1 MTGGLPGAGP
11 AGEHGERCVAPPD
24 KHSDPGDRGVAPQ
37 GKHGAPAIG
46 VALKLTPRRVEVD
59 PVTGDAAP
67 DRAPAGPSAAGLAA
81 LEIAL
86 RLRDAWQSQ
95 VTVVTVG
102 TSAADPMLRD
112 ALARGA
118 DSAIRIQVPPESAV
132 EAPGMPYALGA
143 TAGALAAVLADH
155 QIVLCGDGGHGSGTG
170 AVPALLAARAG
181 WAQALGLTS
190 VDPARETGVVRAER
204 RLDRGWRERL
214 IVRAPMVLSV
224 ESVIARP
231 RRAPLD
237 AVLAARSAPVT
248 VVSAAA
254 ADGDSGTHGAALTV
268 LPYRPRARI
277 LPAPAGEDPLAR
289 VLSLLG
295 TDGDHEPPQRV
306 DAEPAAAAQQILD
319 KLRGW
324 GYL

>member
-1 MTGGLPGAGP
+1 MTGWVPDVGP
-11 AGEHGERCVAPPD
+11 PGERGAR
-24 KHSDPGDRGVAPQ
+24 GDRGASRPGERGVQ
-37 GKHGAPAIG
+37 GATSPGQHSGPAIG

-59 PVTGDAAP
+59 QVTGDATP

-86 RLRDAWQSQ
+86 RLRDAWHSQ

-102 TSAADPMLRD
+102 TSAAEPMLRD

-118 DSAIRIQVPPESAV
+118 DNAIRIQAPPESAV

-143 TAGALAAVLADH
+143 AADALAGVLAGH
-155 QIVLCGDGGHGSGTG
+155 QVVLCGDGGHGSGTG
-170 AVPALLAARAG
+170 AVPALLAARTG

-190 VDPARETGVVRAER
+190 VDPAREPGVVRAER
-204 RLDRGWRERL
+204 RLDRGWREWL

-231 RRAPLD
+231 RRASLD
-237 AVLAARSAPVT
+237 AVLAARGAPVA
-248 VVSAAA
+248 VVSATA
-254 ADGDSGTHGAALTV
+254 ADGDSRTHGAALTV
-268 LPYRPRARI
+268 QPYRPRARV
-277 LPAPAGEDPLAR
+277 LTVPAGDSPLAR
-289 VLSLLG
+289 VLSMLG
-295 TDGDHEPPQRV
+295 GDGGREPPERV
-306 DAEPAAAAQQILD
+306 DAEPAAAAQRIVG
-319 KLRGW
+319 KLRDW